1 MEKKLRKIVLIAC
14 VSLLMFLSINVSEG
28 MAAPDIKFGLKA
40 GFDISSQWS
49 NEEKIEDDSI
59 VLRSKN
65 GVLFGAMTR
74 FHLSNLFKLQPEI
87 FYVQKGS
94 KQDVTIPGVPIGTV
108 HVAYDLRYLEIPVLL
123 KTYPLKGKGAIQP
136 TLSFG
141 PYFAF
146 LLNGTY
152 SLVNNKIGNFEEEMD
167 DLRKTDMGIV
177 MGSGLEL
184 KNDTIEFGFHYRTS
198 MGFVNLALPTGPGAP
213 TVSLRNLNY
222 TVTLEIMI

>member
-1 MEKKLRKIVLIAC
+1 MRKIVS
-14 VSLLMFLSINVSEG
+14 VPMVFLLMPLFINAGEG
-28 MAAPDIKFGLKA
+28 KAATDIKFGLKA

-49 NEEKIEDDSI
+49 SEEKIEDDSI
-59 VLRSKN
+59 VLRSRS
-65 GVLFGAMTR
+65 GILFGAMTR

-94 KQDVTIPGVPIGTV
+94 RQDVTIPGVPIGTV

-152 SLVNNKIGNFEEEMD
+152 SLVNNKIGNFEEAMD
-167 DLRKTDMGIV
+167 DLKKTDMGIV

-222 TVTLEIMI
+222 MVTLEIMI